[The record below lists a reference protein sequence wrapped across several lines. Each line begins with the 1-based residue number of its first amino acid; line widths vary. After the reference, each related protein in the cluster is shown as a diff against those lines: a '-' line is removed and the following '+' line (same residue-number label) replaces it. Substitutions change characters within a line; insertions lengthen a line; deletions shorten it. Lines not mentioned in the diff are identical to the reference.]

1 MVVILAGNKADYWFD
16 NILNNGEFFA
26 DTVDKPTEGAEQQR
40 KRQFLKD
47 IISKVKVVGCKKP
60 IDTGKSW

>member
-1 MVVILAGNKADYWFD
+1 MVILAGNKADYWFD

-26 DTVDKPTEGAEQQR
+26 DTVDKPTVGAEQQR

>member
-1 MVVILAGNKADYWFD
+1 MAILAGNKADYWFD

>member
-26 DTVDKPTEGAEQQR
+26 DTVDKPTEVLNSKG
-40 KRQFLKD
+40 KD
-47 IISKVKVVGCKKP
+47 NFWRI
-60 IDTGKSW
+60 